1 MKGCGGTETA
11 KRGIFGTGREGG
23 KGMRLIFVGA
33 DHEVTGIT
41 CRWVTSTFW
50 WIAAWSRG

>member
-33 DHEVTGIT
+33 DHEVTGSCHYMQVGDKHID
-41 CRWVTSTFW
+41 RKSVV
-50 WIAAWSRG
+50 